1 MKKIQFISLYLLSQL
16 IVTRIAAQTP
26 EPVLASVTYQFIY
39 VNDTNNKDNPIR
51 ENMIL
56 CLGATSSKYT
66 RLLVETKR
74 QQARKAAAEAAA
86 AINTSPG
93 KTVAASGIPMA
104 VVYGPG
110 YTLEALFQ
118 HTKENKLNKISP
130 LGMNDYL
137 IELPLP
143 KIDWKINKETRQIG
157 GYTCQKAVGNFAG
170 RTYNA
175 WFTSELP
182 FQNGPWKLSGLPGL
196 ILEATDTRNEV
207 SFLFKEISKDTA
219 FRDTGIETRRI
230 ITVNDKAFERVKE
243 AWINDPVGV
252 MQSQLPA
259 GANTSA
265 RLLYRD
271 STGKATTGEAAQAL
285 LENYQKSLK
294 NYNNPLELTKK

>member
-1 MKKIQFISLYLLSQL
+1 MKKIQTLSLYLLSQL
-16 IVTRIAAQTP
+16 IVTRVAAQTP

-66 RLLVETKR
+66 SLLVETKR
-74 QQARKAAAEAAA
+74 QQSRKAAAETAAA
-86 AINTSPG
+86 MNASPG
-93 KTVAASGIPMA
+93 KTVVASGIPMA

-118 HTKENKLNKISP
+118 HTKENKLNKVAP

-196 ILEATDTRNEV
+196 ILEATDSRNEV

-219 FRDTGIETRRI
+219 FRDTGFETRKP
-230 ITVNDKAFERVKE
+230 ITVNDKAFERAKE

-259 GANTSA
+259 GSNASA

-271 STGKATTGEAAQAL
+271 STGKSSTGEAAQAL
-285 LENYQKSLK
+285 LENYQKSLR